1 MSQNQLSTAN
11 WSKITVPAVW
21 SDMAQSKTRSCAEK
35 AGMGS
40 GTNLHIISEPEAA
53 AIYSLDAMDP
63 HGLKVDDTF
72 VVCDAGGGTVDLIT
86 YTVSALKPI
95 LKLTEASIGTGLL
108 CGSSFLNRK
117 FGQFLT
123 AKLGKEPGW
132 DNDVLEEAM
141 KRFENGVKRQFCGTF
156 GEQFL
161 IPVPGLADNAAL
173 GIKRNKLTLAGTEVR
188 LIFEPVLNE
197 VTKLVMGQ
205 LKASNKDVK
214 AVLLVGGFGQ
224 SAYLRDSIR
233 KEVKSAFSAKTEVIQ
248 PPNGYV
254 QVSRITREGAR

>member
-1 MSQNQLSTAN
+1 
-11 WSKITVPAVW
+11 
-21 SDMAQSKTRSCAEK
+21 MAQSKTRSCAER

-40 GTNLHIISEPEAA
+40 GTTLHIISEPEAA

-63 HGLKVDDTF
+63 HGLEVGDTF

-95 LKLTEASIGTGLL
+95 LRLTEASIGSGLL

-117 FGQFLT
+117 FEQFLK
-123 AKLGKEPGW
+123 ARLENEPGW
-132 DNDVLEEAM
+132 DSDVLEEAM
-141 KRFENGVKRQFCGTF
+141 KRFENGVKRQFRGTF
-156 GEQFL
+156 GERFL
-161 IPVPGLADNAAL
+161 IPVPGLADNTAL
-173 GIKRNKLTLAGTEVR
+173 GIKRNKMTLAGTEVR

-197 VTKLVMGQ
+197 VTKLVMEQ
-205 LKASNKDVK
+205 LKASKKDVK

-233 KEVKSAFSAKTEVIQ
+233 KEVKSAFSTKTEVIQ

-254 QVSRITREGAR
+254 QLSRITREIAR

>member
-1 MSQNQLSTAN
+1 
-11 WSKITVPAVW
+11 
-21 SDMAQSKTRSCAEK
+21 
-35 AGMGS
+35 MGS
-40 GTNLHIISEPEAA
+40 GTTLHVISEPEAA

-63 HGLKVDDTF
+63 HGLTVDDTF

-86 YTVSALKPI
+86 YTVSALKPV
-95 LKLTEASIGTGLL
+95 LKLTEASIGTGTL

-117 FGQFLT
+117 FEQFLKV
-123 AKLGKEPGW
+123 KLGNEPGW

-141 KRFENGVKRQFCGTF
+141 RRFENGVKRQFCGTF
-156 GEQFL
+156 GERFL

-173 GIKRNKLTLAGTEVR
+173 GIKRNKMTLAGTEVR

-205 LKASNKDVK
+205 LKATNKDVK

-233 KEVKSAFSAKTEVIQ
+233 KEVKSAFSAKTEVMQ
-248 PPNGYV
+248 PPNGFV
-254 QVSRITREGAR
+254 QVSRNTMEGAR

>member
-1 MSQNQLSTAN
+1 
-11 WSKITVPAVW
+11 
-21 SDMAQSKTRSCAEK
+21 
-35 AGMGS
+35 MGS
-40 GTNLHIISEPEAA
+40 GTALHIISEPEAA

-63 HGLKVDDTF
+63 HGLEVGDTF

-86 YTVSALKPI
+86 YTVSALEPI
-95 LKLTEASIGTGLL
+95 LKLSEASIGSGLL
-108 CGSSFLNRK
+108 CGSSFLNRR
-117 FGQFLT
+117 FEQFLR
-123 AKLGKEPGW
+123 AKLGSEPGW

-156 GEQFL
+156 GERFL

-173 GIKRNKLTLAGTEVR
+173 GIKRNKMTLPGTEVR

-197 VTKLVMGQ
+197 VTKLVMDQ
-205 LKASNKDVK
+205 LKSSKKHVK

-233 KEVKSAFSAKTEVIQ
+233 KEVKSAFNAKTEVMQ

-254 QVSRITREGAR
+254 QISSHLVWRTLTSL